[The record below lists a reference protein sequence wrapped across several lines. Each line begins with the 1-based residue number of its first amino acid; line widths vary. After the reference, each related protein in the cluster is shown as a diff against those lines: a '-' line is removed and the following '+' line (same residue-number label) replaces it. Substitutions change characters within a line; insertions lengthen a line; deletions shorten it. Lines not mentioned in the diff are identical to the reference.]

1 MSSRDRLGLQKVL
14 KGERFAPKVGAWNS
28 IIDAA
33 IAAKKRGA
41 LGDGGGETQAPSPNI
56 VKVQNVSGAA
66 AAQFSILSF
75 GEPLFTPDVDENQFR
90 REIVIEGDIP
100 EDDAAF
106 VVLLRP
112 LGHDDVGPAL
122 AAGVTQALVTME
134 DDAHEYAR
142 VRDGVLTSAPEGPV
156 RILYHESTGSSGG
169 EVLAVIQW
177 PCGSS
182 ETSLW
187 RVTEVHPLQAKR
199 VDDEGEV
206 TGEAESNFLDGS
218 ALMGGSALAVDD
230 YCIVLLTADGQRVLC
245 PLGGASG
252 GDPPLIIITAVNEDG
267 TVTGYEVDEN
277 GDPTGDPIT
286 FVDLSDLED

>member
-1 MSSRDRLGLQKVL
+1 MASRDRLGLQKVL

-33 IAAKKRGA
+33 NAAKERGA
-41 LGDGGGETQAPSPNI
+41 LGEGGDESPDPSPNI
-56 VKVQNVSGAA
+56 VKVQNVSGAT

-75 GEPLFTPDVDENQFR
+75 GDPLFTPDVDENQFR
-90 REIVIEGDIP
+90 KEIVITGDIP
-100 EDDAAF
+100 EDDDPF

-112 LGHDDVGPAL
+112 LGDDDVGPAL
-122 AAGVTQALVTME
+122 AAGVCQALVTME
-134 DDAHEYAR
+134 DDAHEFAR

-156 RILYHESTGSSGG
+156 RILWHESTGSAGG
-169 EVLAVIQW
+169 TVLAVILW

-206 TGEAESNFLDGS
+206 TGDAESNFLDGS
-218 ALMGGSALAVDD
+218 ALMGGSALEADA

-245 PLGGASG
+245 PLGGGG
-252 GDPPLIIITAVNEDG
+252 GDPMLVEVTAVNIDG
-267 TVTGYEVDEN
+267 TVTVYALDSTGST
-277 GDPTGDPIT
+277 TGDPIT
-286 FVDLSDLED
+286 LLDMTAFEA